1 MDKMKRYAVY
11 YAPEEGGF
19 AQAAAAWLGWDP
31 ATGRA
36 VAQPDLGLDLAAMTA
51 DPRKYGFH
59 GTIKAPFRLA
69 QGARVDD
76 LLAAMAQMAQTLP
89 AVTMPGLHM
98 LDLEGFL
105 ALIPQGDQTSL
116 CDLAARVVADLDH
129 LRAPLTEADI
139 ARRRPDRL
147 TPRQRDLL
155 DRYGYPYVM
164 EEFRFHLTLSNHLS
178 PEDHAALLPLAKA
191 HFAPHLPQPFRIS
204 ALCLFGEAEDGRF
217 HLLHRTALA

>member
-1 MDKMKRYAVY
+1 MDKMTRYAVY

-36 VAQPDLGLDLAAMTA
+36 VEQPDLGLDLAAMTA

-59 GTIKAPFRLA
+59 GTIKPPFRLA

-98 LDLEGFL
+98 LDIEGFL

-116 CDLAARVVADLDH
+116 SDLAARVVADLDP
-129 LRAPLTEADI
+129 LRAPLTEAEI

-155 DRYGYPYVM
+155 DLYGYPYVM